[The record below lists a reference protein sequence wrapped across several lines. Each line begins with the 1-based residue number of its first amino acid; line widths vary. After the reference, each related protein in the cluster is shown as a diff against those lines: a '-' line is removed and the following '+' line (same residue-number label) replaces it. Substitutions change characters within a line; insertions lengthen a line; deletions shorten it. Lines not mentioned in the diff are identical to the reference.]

1 MQSIGQL
8 SELARESMLVHDME
22 RAEAEARYQ
31 AGRNGVD
38 VAATMPVVALIMVS
52 EGGGRLH
59 SVCGF
64 KSPIDYEHS
73 YQASLTE
80 ELAP

>member
-8 SELARESMLVHDME
+8 SELARGLTLVHDTE

-31 AGRNGVD
+31 AGQNGVD

-52 EGGGRLH
+52 EDAGRLTVDV
-59 SVCGF
+59 SAWEYGQD
-64 KSPIDYEHS
+64 SGESGGPS
-73 YQASLTE
+73 
-80 ELAP
+80 

>member
-8 SELARESMLVHDME
+8 SKLARKSTLVHDME

-31 AGRNGVD
+31 AGQNGVD

-52 EGGGRLH
+52 EDGGRLTVEV
-59 SVCGF
+59 SAWEYGRN
-64 KSPIDYEHS
+64 SGESGGPS
-73 YQASLTE
+73 
-80 ELAP
+80 